1 MTGRL
6 AGAIVLLLVGWAL
19 AAPAMSH
26 AAVHANQLEMLS
38 AVNEVRAQH
47 GLRLFRGDAG
57 LHRSAHAYAHW
68 MLRNGY
74 FGHLSRIRAS
84 GFSRIGE
91 TLALHSGLRP
101 SPRTTVRRWLA
112 SPPHRALMLSP
123 RFRWLGAGLAR
134 GRFGGGAAAL
144 WVLHLGG

>member
-6 AGAIVLLLVGWAL
+6 AGAVVLLLVGWAL
-19 AAPAMSH
+19 ATPAMSH
-26 AAVHANQLEMLS
+26 AAAHAHQLDMLN

-47 GLRLFRGDAG
+47 GLRLFRGAPG

-91 TLALHSGLRP
+91 NLAYHTGLRP
-101 SPRTTVRRWLA
+101 SPRVTVQRWLA
-112 SPPHRALMLSP
+112 SPPHKALMLSP
-123 RFRWLGAGLAR
+123 GFRWLGAGMAQ
-134 GRFGGGAAAL
+134 GRFGTGPATL
-144 WVLHLGG
+144 WVLHFGG